1 MMPEKNNSKNK
12 KTVLFDSHISLN
24 AKMVSYA
31 GYEMPISY
39 PKGIQSE
46 YFSIRN
52 DIGMFDVSHMGEL
65 KVTGKNALTFLQKVT
80 INDVKALEVG
90 QAQYSAMC
98 NDDGGIIDDLI
109 LYRMKDGYL
118 MVINAAN
125 INKDFDWLKQHVCD
139 GMELENISEDISLIA
154 IQGPNTREFLKK
166 YTDVDLTMP
175 FYTFREGHVCESSV
189 MVSRTGYTG
198 ELGFEIY
205 GNSKAIKLI
214 WNTFI
219 DLGIYPAGLAARDI
233 LRMEMKYC
241 LYGNDINEKSNPLEA
256 GLGWIT
262 ALGKKSFIG
271 SEKLGFHKMNGLKKK
286 LIAFKMNERGIPRPG
301 YEIYIN
307 NDKIGNVT
315 SGNHSPLLKIGIGLA
330 YVDIPYDKSGQ
341 EISIKVRNKLLNAI
355 VIQSPFL
362 SKTSLYE

>member
-1 MMPEKNNSKNK
+1 MMLEKNNSKDK
-12 KTVLFDSHISLN
+12 RTALFDSHIFLN
-24 AKMVSYA
+24 AKMISYA

-46 YFSIRN
+46 YFSVRN

-65 KVTGKNALTFLQKVT
+65 KITGKNALDFLQKVT
-80 INDVKALEVG
+80 INDVNALKVG

-109 LYRMKDGYL
+109 LYRTKYGYL

-125 INKDFDWLKQHVCD
+125 VDKDLDWLKRHVCD
-139 GMELENISEDISLIA
+139 DMMLENISDNISLIA

-175 FYTFREGHVCESSV
+175 FYTFEEGRVCEASV

-205 GNSKAIKLI
+205 GNSNAIKLI
-214 WNTFI
+214 WDIFI
-219 DLGIYPAGLAARDI
+219 EEGICPAGLAARDI
-233 LRMEMKYC
+233 LRMEMRYC
-241 LYGNDINEKSNPLEA
+241 LYGNDINEKLNPLES
-256 GLGWIT
+256 GLEWIT
-262 ALGKKSFIG
+262 ALGKKNFIG
-271 SEKLGFHKMNGLKKK
+271 SEKIGLYKMSGLKKK
-286 LIAFKMNERGIPRPG
+286 LIAFKLDERGIARPG
-301 YEIYIN
+301 YDIYIK

-315 SGNHSPLLKIGIGLA
+315 SGNHSPLLNVGIGLA
-330 YVDIPYDKSGQ
+330 YVNIPYHKSGQ
-341 EISIKVRNKLLNAI
+341 KINIKVRNKLLNAT

-362 SKTSLYE
+362 SKTSLYT